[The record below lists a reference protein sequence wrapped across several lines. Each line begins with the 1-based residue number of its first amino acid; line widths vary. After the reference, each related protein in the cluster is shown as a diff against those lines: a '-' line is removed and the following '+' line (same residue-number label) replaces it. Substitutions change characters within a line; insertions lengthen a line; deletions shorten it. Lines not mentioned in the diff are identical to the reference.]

1 MLVAAAFGGANDRA
15 SLSHAWQAR
24 RADRER
30 HARETA
36 AAAELKAR
44 ELANAAQVH
53 ASEFAAAERKAAQVG
68 GGKGVE
74 RWEGLRAPI
83 GPSHPAFAPR
93 DHAPNGGGL
102 SVSPFMAYL

>member
-1 MLVAAAFGGANDRA
+1 MLLVAAAFGGANDRA
-15 SLSHAWQAR
+15 SPSLAWQAW

-36 AAAELKAR
+36 AAAELQAR
-44 ELANAAQVH
+44 ELADAAQVH
-53 ASEFAAAERKAAQVG
+53 ATEFAAAERKAAQVG

-74 RWEGLRAPI
+74 RWEG
-83 GPSHPAFAPR
+83 GPSRAHRAIAPR